1 MARFHGEV
9 GFLRTVEEDPINHPG
24 VWIEKL
30 TAKNYYGEIF
40 SDSRKWNQNG
50 TLNDGLVIN
59 NRISIVADGFIKD
72 LLASLHRGQLHL
84 VIGDVRRIGIESQK
98 VVLIEGLHLR
108 QIKGFETDA
117 AVIGKDPAC
126 VDGKST

>member
-9 GFLRTVEEDPINHPG
+9 GFLRTIEEDPINHPG

-59 NRISIVADGFIKD
+59 NRISIVADGFM
-72 LLASLHRGQLHL
+72 RGNLGAMKYVRWNGIDWNITNVEIQHPR
-84 VIGDVRRIGIESQK
+84 VILTIGGEYHKPESG
-98 VVLIEGLHLR
+98 I
-108 QIKGFETDA
+108 A
-117 AVIGKDPAC
+117 P
-126 VDGKST
+126 